1 MTLRRNSTDRDVK
14 SCSYDLN
21 ADGTVRRSTRPLIVG
36 LLATSVLT
44 TTAFAQQASQSR
56 DLLFVGA
63 KDALVT
69 YDLATGAEVARVPQ
83 SADTTDIAVTAD
95 GLVLANH
102 RGVTSGNGI
111 IAIDGRTGQEI
122 TRFPAST
129 LGGVRPVHAYLT
141 PPYSGRQFFVS
152 VTDGNAGATMRGAEA
167 TDSALT
173 AIDVTP
179 GSPTRLTV
187 VGEVRKGNGHSK
199 LAFSPTSGRFTASNI
214 ADCDEVIGVY
224 EINGRGQMTRVAA
237 IDATQLGFDGSSRE
251 KTCDATGREGVRLSP
266 HGATTAPVN
275 GRHFHNLNGTGQFVW
290 VDADLAEPRIGVI
303 STRGGSGGANMTA
316 HLSGRAVYGAQFTPR
331 EGGQGARVGAACQ
344 IGQVVVIDPVA
355 GVNTSQVPVKLD
367 GPDCTRSLAGTDE
380 ALVRP
385 AFSALS
391 GDGRTLFLTL
401 GTMGGASPQQ
411 TSEARSRKLVMFDVS
426 DPANPRQLPSLDI
439 GAANGHRDYAITG
452 DGRFLLVPSN
462 RDHSVAVVDMI
473 ERRIA
478 RTIRVAEEPNRV
490 ASFGSAGP
498 SKPNGPVPPVSMN

>member
-1 MTLRRNSTDRDVK
+1 ME
-14 SCSYDLN
+14 
-21 ADGTVRRSTRPLIVG
+21 RSAKRLIAG
-36 LLATSVLT
+36 LLATTVLT
-44 TTAFAQQASQSR
+44 GPALAQQAPQPR

-69 YDLATGAEVARVPQ
+69 YDLATGTEVARVPQ
-83 SADTTDIAVTAD
+83 SADTTDLAVTAD

-102 RGVTSGNGI
+102 RGGATGNGI
-111 IAIDGRTGQEI
+111 IAVDARTGQEI
-122 TRFPAST
+122 KRFPAST
-129 LGGVRPVHAYLT
+129 IGGVRPVHAYLT
-141 PPYSGRQFFVS
+141 PALGGRQFFIS
-152 VTDGNAGATMRGAEA
+152 VTDGNAGATARGAEA
-167 TDSALT
+167 IDSALT

-179 GSPTRLTV
+179 GSPTRLQV
-187 VGEVRKGNGHSK
+187 VGEVRKGNGHAK
-199 LAFSPTSGRFTASNI
+199 LAFSPASGRFTASNI
-214 ADCDEVIGVY
+214 ADCDEVLGVY
-224 EINGRGQMTRVAA
+224 EINGQGRMTRITA

-316 HLSGRAVYGAQFTPR
+316 HLSGRVVYGAQFTPR
-331 EGGQGARVGAACQ
+331 EGGQGARAGSTCQ
-344 IGQVVVIDPVA
+344 IGQIAVLDPVA
-355 GVNTSQVPVKLD
+355 SVIAAQVPVKLD

-391 GDGRTLFLTL
+391 GDGRTLFVTL
-401 GTMGGASPQQ
+401 GTMGGATPQQ
-411 TSEARSRKLVMFDVS
+411 AREARSRKLVMFDVS

-439 GAANGHRDYAITG
+439 GASNGHRDYAITG

-462 RDHSVAVVDMI
+462 RDQSVAVVDMI
-473 ERRIA
+473 ERRVA

-498 SKPNGPVPPVSMN
+498 SKPHGPVPPVHTN

>member
-1 MTLRRNSTDRDVK
+1 MERFPI
-14 SCSYDLN
+14 
-21 ADGTVRRSTRPLIVG
+21 PLAAS
-36 LLATSVLT
+36 LLATTMLVG
-44 TTAFAQQASQSR
+44 TALAQQTAQPR

-69 YDLATGAEVARVPQ
+69 YDLATGAEFARVPQ
-83 SADTTDIAVTAD
+83 SADTTDLAVTAD
-95 GLVLANH
+95 GVVLANH
-102 RGVTSGNGI
+102 RGGTTGNGI
-111 IAIDGRTGQEI
+111 IAVDARTGQEI
-122 TRFPAST
+122 RRFPVST

-141 PPYSGRQFFVS
+141 PTIGGRQFFIS
-152 VTDGNAGATMRGAEA
+152 VTDGNAAA

-199 LAFSPTSGRFTASNI
+199 LAFSPASGRFSASNI
-214 ADCDEVIGVY
+214 SDCDEVLGVY
-224 EINGRGQMTRVAA
+224 QINGQGQMTRITA
-237 IDATQLGFDGSSRE
+237 IDAAQLGFDGSSRE

-266 HGATTAPVN
+266 HGTTTAPVN

-290 VDADLAEPRIGVI
+290 VDADLAEPRAGVI

-316 HLSGRAVYGAQFTPR
+316 HPLGRVVYGAQFTPR
-331 EGGQGARVGAACQ
+331 EGGQGARAGSACQ
-344 IGQVVVIDPVA
+344 IGQIAVLDPVA
-355 GVNTSQVPVKLD
+355 GAVTAQVPVKLD
-367 GPDCTRSLAGTDE
+367 GPDCARSLAGTDE

-391 GDGRTLFLTL
+391 GDGRTLFVTL

-426 DPANPRQLPSLDI
+426 DPANPRQLPSLEV

-452 DGRFLLVPSN
+452 DGRYLLVPSN
-462 RDHSVAVVDMI
+462 RDHSVAVVDMV
-473 ERRIA
+473 ERRVA
-478 RTIRVAEEPNRV
+478 RTIKVADEPNRV

-498 SKPNGPVPPVSMN
+498 SKPHGPVPPVRTN

>member
-1 MTLRRNSTDRDVK
+1 MKRFPISLAASLMATTIL
-14 SCSYDLN
+14 
-21 ADGTVRRSTRPLIVG
+21 AGTAL
-36 LLATSVLT
+36 
-44 TTAFAQQASQSR
+44 AQQSAQPH

-83 SADTTDIAVTAD
+83 SADTTDLAVTAD
-95 GLVLANH
+95 GVVLANH
-102 RGVTSGNGI
+102 RGGTTGNGI
-111 IAIDGRTGQEI
+111 IAVDARTGQEI
-122 TRFPAST
+122 RRFPVST

-141 PPYSGRQFFVS
+141 PTIGGRQFFIS
-152 VTDGNAGATMRGAEA
+152 VTDGNAAATARGAEA

-199 LAFSPTSGRFTASNI
+199 LAFSPASGRFSASNI
-214 ADCDEVIGVY
+214 SDCDEVLGIY
-224 EINGRGQMTRVAA
+224 QINGQGQMTRVAA
-237 IDATQLGFDGSSRE
+237 IDATQLGLDGSSRE

-290 VDADLAEPRIGVI
+290 VDADLAEPRVGVI

-316 HLSGRAVYGAQFTPR
+316 HLLGRVVYGAQFAPR
-331 EGGQGARVGAACQ
+331 EGGQGARAGSACQ
-344 IGQVVVIDPVA
+344 IGQIAVLDPVA
-355 GVNTSQVPVKLD
+355 GAVAAQVPVKLD
-367 GPDCTRSLAGTDE
+367 GPDCARSLAGTDE

-385 AFSALS
+385 AFSAMS
-391 GDGRTLFLTL
+391 GDGRTLFVTL

-426 DPANPRQLPSLDI
+426 DPANPRQLPSLEV

-452 DGRFLLVPSN
+452 DGRYLLVPSN
-462 RDHSVAVVDMI
+462 RDHSVAVVDMV
-473 ERRIA
+473 ERRVA
-478 RTIRVAEEPNRV
+478 RTIKVADEPNRV

-498 SKPNGPVPPVSMN
+498 SKPHGPVPPVRTN